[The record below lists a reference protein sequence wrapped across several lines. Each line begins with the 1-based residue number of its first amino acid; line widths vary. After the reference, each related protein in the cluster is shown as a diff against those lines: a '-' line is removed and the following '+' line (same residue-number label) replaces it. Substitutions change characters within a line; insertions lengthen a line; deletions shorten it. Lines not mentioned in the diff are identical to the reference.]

1 MRPETEGKIM
11 VAFIISLIAFSCGSG
26 VGIVI
31 GLSQNDSSSPFSL
44 NFTEDKNPNL
54 TPITPNQ
61 VTTENSQANPSTGGN
76 YQEVYVEN
84 PTSQNTNT
92 NNQQTNNQQTETPT
106 DESNSDNDP
115 N

>member
-11 VAFIISLIAFSCGSG
+11 VAFVISLIAFSCGSG

-44 NFTEDKNPNL
+44 NFTENKDPDL
-54 TPITPNQ
+54 PPITPNQ
-61 VTTENSQANPSTGGN
+61 VTTENTQSKPSTGTN

-84 PTSQNTNT
+84 PKKPANNNN
-92 NNQQTNNQQTETPT
+92 NNQQNQEPT
-106 DESNSDNDP
+106 DNQGNENTTG
-115 N
+115 

>member
-44 NFTEDKNPNL
+44 NFTEDKDPNL
-54 TPITPNQ
+54 TPISPNQ
-61 VTTENSQANPSTGGN
+61 VTTDNKPANPSNGGN

-84 PTSQNTNT
+84 PTKPNTDTNTDT
-92 NNQQTNNQQTETPT
+92 NNQEPTNTQT
-106 DESNSDNDP
+106 DESNNDN
-115 N
+115 

>member
-11 VAFIISLIAFSCGSG
+11 VAFVISLIAFSCGSG

-44 NFTEDKNPNL
+44 NFTEDKNPDL
-54 TPITPNQ
+54 PPITPNQ
-61 VTTENSQANPSTGGN
+61 VTTENTQSEPSSGGN

-84 PTSQNTNT
+84 PKKPT
-92 NNQQTNNQQTETPT
+92 NNNNNNQPNPETANNEGNENAT
-106 DESNSDNDP
+106 G
-115 N
+115 

>member
-11 VAFIISLIAFSCGSG
+11 VAFVISLIAFSCGSG

-44 NFTEDKNPNL
+44 NFTEDKNPDL
-54 TPITPNQ
+54 PPITPNQ
-61 VTTENSQANPSTGGN
+61 VTSENTQSKPSSGGN

-84 PTSQNTNT
+84 PGNTVTNN
-92 NNQQTNNQQTETPT
+92 NNQQNPEPADIEGNENTTG
-106 DESNSDNDP
+106 
-115 N
+115 

>member
-11 VAFIISLIAFSCGSG
+11 VAFVISLIAFSCGSG

-31 GLSQNDSSSPFSL
+31 GLSQNDTSSPFSL
-44 NFTEDKNPNL
+44 NFTEDKDPNL

-61 VTTENSQANPSTGGN
+61 VKTEYSQANPSTGGN

-84 PTSQNTNT
+84 PTSPNTNT
-92 NNQQTNNQQTETPT
+92 NNQQTPETPT
-106 DESNSDNDP
+106 NIGNESNNG
-115 N
+115 